1 MENNL
6 EKIIDPSKIK
16 NLTNGEENSAI
27 LKAIEKAREVQKKE
41 PVAVSTNKVSKFKF
55 VESSIIDIPSGGRF
69 YDKNDPDLSRGKIK
83 ISPMTLREE
92 EIMSTKRYI
101 EDGTATLMALNNCIE
116 SNVKAEDLLLYDYP
130 YLLFYLKKIS
140 YEDEHKFNVQCP
152 YCFNEFEAGF
162 KISELKFTE
171 APEFLKDP
179 YKIDLPVSKYSVL
192 LFLPRVKHLKE
203 IEEIQKRIPYSEKDS
218 FSGISK
224 MFSIRTA
231 AIITDKG
238 EEVPREDW
246 EEFYSSLPTKDRFT
260 LTESSTFDNGL
271 SKIMENINC
280 PKCKSVIGGG
290 IPITDDLFRFS
301 GE

>member
-1 MENNL
+1 MEEKL
-6 EKIIDPSKIK
+6 EQVIDPSKIK
-16 NLTNGEENSAI
+16 NLTNTEENSAI
-27 LKAIEKAREVQKKE
+27 LKAIEKAREVQKKPE
-41 PVAVSTNKVSKFKF
+41 PVATNKVSKFKF
-55 VESSIIDIPSGGRF
+55 VESSIIDLPSGGKF
-69 YDKNDPDLSRGKIK
+69 YDQNDPELSKGKIK

-92 EIMSTKRYI
+92 EIMSTRRYI
-101 EDGTATLMALNNCIE
+101 EDGTATLLALDNCIE
-116 SNVKAEDLLLYDYP
+116 SNVKSEDLLLYDYP

-140 YEDEHKFNVQCP
+140 YEDEHKFQVQCP
-152 YCFNEFEAGF
+152 YCLTDFEAGF

-171 APEFLKDP
+171 VPDFLKDP
-179 YKIDLPVSKYSVL
+179 YKIDLPISKYSIL

-203 IEEIQKRIPYSEKDS
+203 FEDVQKNIPFSEKDS

-238 EEVPREDW
+238 QEVPKEDW
-246 EEFYSSLPTKDRFT
+246 EEFYSSLPTRDRHV
-260 LTESSTFDNGL
+260 LTEKSTFDNGL
-271 SKIMENINC
+271 SKVMDNITCPNC
-280 PKCKSVIGGG
+280 STVIGGG